1 MTTIRHAGRRR
12 RRQTQPPLPTATPT
26 FPGSRIAKRWSVPK
40 ASARG
45 INDAASGSTI
55 SLHRL
60 SPENRHQPCDPTSP
74 MGPWRPATIRW
85 LPCLCAPVA
94 GSHAIPAGHA
104 IVDVGL
110 IGLAPG
116 RPGPLARVRRP
127 FDGRHPTHKIRDP
140 HDPSTPPVRPGH
152 CDANRPG
159 SAAGIRPGHS
169 SSGKS
174 PSRRAA
180 AADGPISDPV
190 SELVSIS
197 VT

>member
-116 RPGPLARVRRP
+116 RLGPLARVRRP

-140 HDPSTPPVRPGH
+140 HDPSTPPVHSARPP
-152 CDANRPG
+152 RPLRRKPAWQRRRDQTGTQFFREIPEPTRCSCRRPDLG
-159 SAAGIRPGHS
+159 SRQ
-169 SSGKS
+169 
-174 PSRRAA
+174 
-180 AADGPISDPV
+180 
-190 SELVSIS
+190 
-197 VT
+197 